1 MMERIAAWRDS
12 AGVAHSTLEEGQAAE
27 IAILLS
33 QDNALKES
41 RIEIDDI
48 VNCIVRNAE
57 KIIDILTTNENS
69 RPKARK
75 VNGGRK
81 ARKPKESAPTPA
93 SAPAAETPPAAA
105 AA

>member
-1 MMERIAAWRDS
+1 MERIAAWRDS
-12 AGVAHSTLEEGQAAE
+12 TGVAHSTLEEGQAAE

-57 KIIDILTTNENS
+57 KIIDILTTSENS

-75 VNGGRK
+75 IHSGPRKRK
-81 ARKPKESAPTPA
+81 AKETAP
-93 SAPAAETPPAAA
+93 SPAAETPPAAA